1 MNKSEKKKKKNSE
14 IKDVNAPPTFIRRAA
29 LNEVLEMEIDIGSNS

>member
-29 LNEVLEMEIDIGSNS
+29 LKMEMEIDIGSNS

>member
-29 LNEVLEMEIDIGSNS
+29 LNEVEMEIDIGSNS